1 MSNFSKPAEDL
12 GQSAREYV
20 DLKVDDLKLR
30 TVRGLSLSVS
40 KILSMILIVGVAST
54 ILLALSF
61 GLILLFGELI
71 GSYGWAALIVAG
83 VLCIIL
89 GVLYLLR
96 NKLFRDSFVQLFVKL
111 FFGSGD
117 EEI

>member
-12 GQSAREYV
+12 SKSVREYV

-40 KILSMILIVGVAST
+40 KILSMILIVGVVST

-83 VLCIIL
+83 VLCLIL
-89 GVLYLLR
+89 AVLFSLR